1 MGARALNLLLDT
13 HVLLW
18 WLTDDLK
25 LSRTARDALMN
36 EEHAVWVSAASAWE
50 LSTKARLGKLDQ
62 AKAILQ
68 SFDAMVNEEGF
79 QHLPISYQHALY
91 AGALE
96 SNHRDPFDRMLAS
109 QAALEGYTLVTS
121 DAAFQAFAIQR
132 LW

>member
-1 MGARALNLLLDT
+1 MNLLLDT

-18 WLTDDLK
+18 WLADDPK
-25 LSRTARDALMN
+25 LSRTARDALLN

-79 QHLPISYQHALY
+79 QHLPMTYQHALY

-96 SNHRDPFDRMLAS
+96 SNHRDPFDRMLVS
-109 QAALEGYTLVTS
+109 QAALEGHTLVTS
-121 DAAFQAFAIQR
+121 DAAFQAFGEPN
-132 LW
+132 

>member
-1 MGARALNLLLDT
+1 MNLLLDT

-18 WLTDDLK
+18 WLTDDPK

-68 SFDAMVNEEGF
+68 SFDGMVNEEGF
-79 QHLPISYQHALY
+79 QHLPITYQHALY

-109 QAALEGYTLVTS
+109 QAALEGHTLVTS

>member
-1 MGARALNLLLDT
+1 MGAGALNLLLDT
-13 HVLLW
+13 HILLW

-25 LSRTARDALMN
+25 LSCTARDALMN

-62 AKAILQ
+62 AKAILH

-79 QHLPISYQHALY
+79 QHLPITYQHALY

-96 SNHRDPFDRMLAS
+96 SDHRDPFDRMLAS
-109 QAALEGYTLVTS
+109 QAALEGYTLITS
-121 DAAFQAFAIQR
+121 DAAFQSFAIQR

>member
-1 MGARALNLLLDT
+1 MNLLLDT

-18 WLTDDLK
+18 WLTDDPK

-79 QHLPISYQHALY
+79 QHLPITYQHALH

-109 QAALEGYTLVTS
+109 QAALEGHMLVTS
-121 DAAFQAFAIQR
+121 DAVFQSFAIQR

>member
-1 MGARALNLLLDT
+1 MNLLLDT

-18 WLTDDLK
+18 WLTDDPK

-68 SFDAMVNEEGF
+68 SFDATVNEEGF
-79 QHLPISYQHALY
+79 QHLPITCQHALH

-109 QAALEGYTLVTS
+109 QAALEGHTLVTS
-121 DAAFQAFAIQR
+121 DAAFREFTIQR

>member
-1 MGARALNLLLDT
+1 MNLLLDT

-18 WLTDDLK
+18 WLTDDPK
-25 LSRTARDALMN
+25 LSRTARDALLN

-79 QHLPISYQHALY
+79 QHLTITHQHALH

-109 QAALEGYTLVTS
+109 QAALEGHTLVTS
-121 DAAFQAFAIQR
+121 DPAFREFTIKL